1 MYDFNNKSSFN
12 SYSSNMNKENNKK
25 DINSIYDYK
34 YDKKIKSNF
43 KKTIFK
49 RNNNVHNDFGRQ
61 LTYNKKISSELDSL
75 PSNIHQLFRKSLDKY
90 KFNLEVYVPQSMRI
104 SKKEYLNKDYMINTL
119 VKTNFKIESEKNK
132 ILNLSKETRKFSTQ
146 YKLVKEENTN
156 KQKDYLLNLEK
167 EYMDKNFKDVKYS
180 KEDNIFTPSFLLDT
194 NSGNNLNSD
203 GYKYGLNNDFY
214 LDESKRDKHLLQKF
228 YDVIY
233 KIRNNKEKEETNDD
247 LDGKDGKLSKIKK
260 EVKEEMKI
268 RNMNRKEY
276 FYYSQK
282 LKKEINKVKKLIN
295 DSNKIENLYSE
306 RNNKLFLELSNEKT
320 ETEENNS
327 KIKNIKNNFKKNI
340 NLIDKIPKLQL
351 NNIIPKVNK
360 NKKNKKESKSS
371 KLNQLY
377 ITLTERN
384 YSKDSDAPYKQI
396 AKYFKKYNPITLP
409 IINKEKGSNIHGL
422 AESVQKAINSNNA
435 QFSKLNDDLKK
446 DMFNELDNIENKD
459 ETKNIINVDKKILGL
474 HYEFVDNLLSN
485 KKDSYLKSFK
495 E

>member
-34 YDKKIKSNF
+34 YDKKVKSNF

-180 KEDNIFTPSFLLDT
+180 KEDNIFTLLFLLDT
-194 NSGNNLNSD
+194 NYGNNLNSD
-203 GYKYGLNNDFY
+203 EYKYRANNDFY
-214 LDESKRDKHLLQKF
+214 LDESKRDKHILQKF

-247 LDGKDGKLSKIKK
+247 LDGKNGKLSKIKK
-260 EVKEEMKI
+260 EIKEEIKI
-268 RNMNRKEY
+268 RSMSKKEY

-295 DSNKIENLYSE
+295 DSN
-306 RNNKLFLELSNEKT
+306 R
-320 ETEENNS
+320 
-327 KIKNIKNNFKKNI
+327 
-340 NLIDKIPKLQL
+340 
-351 NNIIPKVNK
+351 
-360 NKKNKKESKSS
+360 
-371 KLNQLY
+371 
-377 ITLTERN
+377 
-384 YSKDSDAPYKQI
+384 
-396 AKYFKKYNPITLP
+396 
-409 IINKEKGSNIHGL
+409 
-422 AESVQKAINSNNA
+422 
-435 QFSKLNDDLKK
+435 
-446 DMFNELDNIENKD
+446 
-459 ETKNIINVDKKILGL
+459 
-474 HYEFVDNLLSN
+474 
-485 KKDSYLKSFK
+485 
-495 E
+495 